1 MKLDALRYFFRRWTW
16 TMAWRDTRASR
27 RRLLLFS
34 ASIVMGIAA
43 LVAIR
48 SFARS
53 AEQAIDEQSRTLLG
67 ADLSITSRQAIS
79 SEEEDLFASLGGRQA
94 REIDFSSM
102 IYFPEAK
109 GTRLVQVRAIGD
121 GFPFYGTFETVPA
134 DAIKAFRAGS
144 GVLVDDSL
152 AHQFGVKAGDP
163 VRLGDLETSI
173 AGTIQRAPGESIA
186 IANFAPRVYL
196 PFDQVSETGLLR
208 LGSLARYRVHFKF
221 GAETNV
227 ASLVKEIRPQLQK
240 HRLNV
245 HTVETRREDLGR
257 AMDDV
262 SNYLNLAGFVALLL
276 GGIGVASGIHVHVK
290 QKLETVAV
298 LRCLGSGVA
307 QTFAIYVVQALLVG
321 LVGGLLGA
329 ALGVSLQQAF
339 PLVLKDL
346 LPVDIV
352 LRTDWMSVLEAIGQG
367 LLIALLFGLL
377 PLLDVRRVS
386 PLAAIRADY
395 QPPRPVHHDWMV
407 WLIYA
412 LIGGGIVF
420 FCIQHSRVW
429 RHGLIFAA
437 AIGAA
442 FLLLGVVARA
452 AVWLVRRLPVRRLPY
467 VWRQGLANLYRPQNR
482 TVLLVLSLGLGTFL
496 ILCIYLVQHA
506 LVSELLT
513 RGAADRANLALFD
526 IQSDQKAG
534 VRELMRA
541 HHVVIVDEAPVVT
554 MRLAAIKGR
563 SVEDILT
570 DTNRTM
576 PNWVL
581 RREYRSTY
589 GARLRGGERIIAGEW
604 PPSGVSKAP
613 AAGASAKTPI
623 SLEEGIARQLGVHLG
638 DEIVFD
644 VQGVP
649 IPAEV
654 HSLRQVEWRRM
665 QPNFFVV
672 FPPGVLDDAPAS
684 HIVVARVESSERSG
698 DFQRALVETFPNVS
712 AIDLTLVLQTL
723 DAIFS
728 RIATA
733 VRFMASFTVVTG
745 ILVLIAA
752 VLTGRYQRIRES
764 VLLRS
769 LGASRRQVFAVLL
782 AEYMF
787 LGLLS
792 ALVGALLA
800 VGGAWL
806 LTRTVFHIS
815 FVPAYLAIL
824 AALISVPVLTILIG
838 LLTSRGI
845 LNLPPLEVLRAD

>member
-1 MKLDALRYFFRRWTW
+1 MKVDALRHFFRRWTW
-16 TMAWRDTRASR
+16 KMAWRDTRASR
-27 RRLLLFS
+27 KRLLLFS

-67 ADLSITSRQAIS
+67 ADLSITSRQSIT
-79 SEEEDLFASLGGRQA
+79 SEEEELFASLGGQQA

-121 GFPFYGTFETVPA
+121 GFPFYGSFETVPA
-134 DAIKAFRAGS
+134 DAIKAFRKGS

-152 AHQFGVKAGDP
+152 AHQFGVKPGDD
-163 VRLGDLETSI
+163 VRLGDLSTSI

-196 PFDQVSETGLLR
+196 PIDQVSETGLLR

-221 GAETNV
+221 GSGTNV
-227 ASLVKEIRPQLQK
+227 AALVKDIRPELQK
-240 HRLNV
+240 HRLNF

-321 LVGGLLGA
+321 LTGGLLGA
-329 ALGVSLQQAF
+329 LLGISVQQTF
-339 PLVLKDL
+339 PLVLKGL

-352 LRTDWMSVLEAIGQG
+352 LRTHWPSVLEAIGQG

-386 PLAAIRADY
+386 PLAAIRANY
-395 QPPRPVHHDWMV
+395 EAPRGVRHDWMV

-437 AIGAA
+437 AIGIA
-442 FLLLGVVARA
+442 FLLLGLVARV
-452 AVWLVRRLPVRRLPY
+452 AVWLVRHMPVKCLTY

-513 RGAADRANLALFD
+513 RGGADRANLALFD
-526 IQSDQKAG
+526 IQTDQKEG
-534 VRELMRA
+534 VRDLMRA
-541 HHVVIVDEAPVVT
+541 HNVAVVDEAPVIT
-554 MRLAAIKGR
+554 MRLASIKGR
-563 SVEDILT
+563 NVEEILT

-589 GARLRGGERIIAGEW
+589 GTRLRAGERVVAGEW
-604 PPSGVSKAP
+604 PSKGP
-613 AAGASAKTPI
+613 GNPAKTPI
-623 SLEEGIARQLGVHLG
+623 SLEEGIARQLDVRLG

-644 VQGVP
+644 VQGIP
-649 IPAEV
+649 ITNEV
-654 HSLRQVEWRRM
+654 RSLRAVEWRRM

-684 HIVVARVESSERSG
+684 HILVARAESSQRSG
-698 DFQRALVETFPNVS
+698 EFQRALVEAFPNVS

-723 DAIFS
+723 DAIFD

-733 VRFMASFTVVTG
+733 VHFMASFTVVTG

-769 LGASRRQVFAVLL
+769 LGASRRQVFQVLL

-792 ALVGALLA
+792 ALVGTLLA

-806 LTRTVFHIS
+806 LTRTVFQVG
-815 FVPAYLAIL
+815 FVPAHLAIL
-824 AALISVPVLTILIG
+824 TALISVPVLTIVIG

>member
-1 MKLDALRYFFRRWTW
+1 MKIEAPRYFFRGWTW
-16 TMAWRDTRASR
+16 KMAWRDTRASR

-53 AEQAIDEQSRTLLG
+53 AELAIDEQSRTLLG
-67 ADLSITSRQAIS
+67 ADLSITSRQAITA
-79 SEEEDLFASLGGRQA
+79 EEEDLFASLGGQQA

-102 IYFPEAK
+102 IYFPDAK
-109 GTRLVQVRAIGD
+109 GTRLVQVRAIGH
-121 GFPFYGTFETVPA
+121 GFPFYGSFETVPTNA
-134 DAIKAFRAGS
+134 MEAFRAGS
-144 GVLVDDSL
+144 GVLVDESL
-152 AHQFGVKAGDP
+152 AHQFGVKAGEA
-163 VRLGDLETSI
+163 VRLGQLSTSV

-186 IANFAPRVYL
+186 LANFAPRVYL
-196 PFDQVSETGLLR
+196 PIDQVPETGLLR
-208 LGSLARYRVHFKF
+208 VGSLARYRVHFKF

-227 ASLVKEIRPQLQK
+227 AALVKQIRPQLQK
-240 HRLNV
+240 HRLRF
-245 HTVETRREDLGR
+245 HTVETRSEDLGR
-257 AMDDV
+257 SMDEV

-307 QTFAIYVVQALLVG
+307 QTFAIYVVQAMLVG
-321 LVGGLLGA
+321 LAGGLLGA
-329 ALGVSLQQAF
+329 VLGVSLQQTF
-339 PLVLKDL
+339 PLVLKGL
-346 LPVDIV
+346 LPVDIP
-352 LRTDWMSVLEAIGQG
+352 LRTDWLGVLEAIGEG

-395 QPPRPVHHDWMV
+395 QPARGVHHDWMV

-412 LIGGGIVF
+412 LIGGGIVL
-420 FCIQHSRVW
+420 FCIQHSRTW
-429 RHGLIFAA
+429 RNGLILAG
-437 AIGAA
+437 AIGGA
-442 FLLLGVVARA
+442 FLLLGLVARA
-452 AVWLVRRLPVRRLPY
+452 AVWLVRRLPLKGLPY
-467 VWRQGLANLYRPQNR
+467 VWRQGFANLHRPQNR

-513 RGAADRANLALFD
+513 RGGADRANLALFD
-526 IQSDQKAG
+526 IQTDQKPG
-534 VRELMRA
+534 VREIMRA
-541 HHVVIVDEAPVVT
+541 HNVAVVDEAPVVT

-570 DTNRTM
+570 DTNRNM

-589 GARLRGGERIIAGEW
+589 GTRLRAGERIVAGQW
-604 PPSGVSKAP
+604 VQAASGAPPAR
-613 AAGASAKTPI
+613 TPV
-623 SLEEGIARQLGVHLG
+623 SLEEGIARQLDVKLG

-644 VQGVP
+644 VQGIS
-649 IPAEV
+649 IPTEV
-654 HSLRQVEWRRM
+654 RSLRQVDWRRM

-672 FPPGVLDDAPAS
+672 FPPGVLDEAPAS
-684 HIVVARVESSERSG
+684 HILVARAESGQRSG
-698 DFQRALVETFPNVS
+698 ELQRAIVEAFPNVS

-723 DAIFS
+723 DNIFD

-733 VRFMASFTVVTG
+733 VHFMASFTVVTG
-745 ILVLIAA
+745 LLVLVAA

-769 LGASRRQVFAVLL
+769 LGASRRQVFQVLL
-782 AEYMF
+782 AEYLF

-792 ALVGALLA
+792 ALVGTLLA
-800 VGGAWL
+800 LGGAWL
-806 LTRTVFHIS
+806 LTHAIFKVS
-815 FVPAYLAIL
+815 FTPAYAAVLIALVAVPA
-824 AALISVPVLTILIG
+824 LTTVVG